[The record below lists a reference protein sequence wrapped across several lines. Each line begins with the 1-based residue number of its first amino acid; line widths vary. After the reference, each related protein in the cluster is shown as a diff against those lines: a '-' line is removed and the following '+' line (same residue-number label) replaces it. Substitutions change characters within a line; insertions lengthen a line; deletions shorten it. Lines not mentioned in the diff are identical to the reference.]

1 MFKSIL
7 QSGKRT
13 TALFLVVFAMI
24 FGTASVTYAASS
36 GGWVSKQ
43 YQVNGAWEIFK
54 RDGQTIIKLSDSFQ
68 TNAGPDLKLFLSKTD
83 ISDLTGKNA
92 TQNATF
98 VSKLKSPTGSQEY
111 VLPEEVDIND
121 YTSLLIHCVKFSVL
135 WGGSNI

>member
-1 MFKSIL
+1 MFKSIF

-13 TALFLVVFAMI
+13 AALFFVVFAMI
-24 FGTASVTYAASS
+24 FGTVSVTYAASS

-68 TNAGPDLKLFLSKTD
+68 TKAGPDL
-83 ISDLTGKNA
+83 KNA

-98 VSKLKSPTGSQEY
+98 ISKLKSPSGSQEY
-111 VLPEEVDIND
+111 VLPEGVDIND